1 MLVLRGHD
9 FVGTPC
15 VQSSDRVVF
24 AETFTFTATNCAISM
39 DLHLTDAVIAIAGA
53 IIDIHGG
60 FGCFKDTG
68 SDNFLWEE
76 QPC

>member
-1 MLVLRGHD
+1 
-9 FVGTPC
+9 
-15 VQSSDRVVF
+15 
-24 AETFTFTATNCAISM
+24 M
-39 DLHLTDAVIAIAGA
+39 DLDLIDT

-60 FGCFKDTG
+60 FGCFNAAG

>member
-1 MLVLRGHD
+1 
-9 FVGTPC
+9 
-15 VQSSDRVVF
+15 
-24 AETFTFTATNCAISM
+24 M